1 MINGMYFSDRELGPR
16 ARMEQEL
23 STSVW
28 GGIVAV
34 ISRLISTGAF
44 GADFPE
50 ECPDGEGTTGTD
62 EYTMHLALAGELS
75 DLPWPPNAGEL
86 PPTLVV
92 LDFIEFCHRHVAKPI
107 QVSHHSFYRHDHLGF
122 NREEGQSEFRDNIN
136 RIFIRNGVA
145 YELQAGGEIQ
155 RIAPPV
161 LRETLATSEFNT
173 GDAELD
179 TMLASA
185 RTKYLSPNPAT
196 RRESL
201 EKLWDAWERIKT
213 IEQAPD
219 KKTSVV
225 KLLDKAASE
234 SKFRKTLDA
243 EATELT
249 RIGNTFRIRHSE
261 TSQTPLENDT
271 HVDYLFHR
279 LFGLIHL
286 LLKSR

>member
-1 MINGMYFSDRELGPR
+1 MINSMYFSDRELGPR
-16 ARMEQEL
+16 ARTEQDI

-50 ECPDGEGTTGTD
+50 ECRDGEGTTGTD
-62 EYTMHLALAGELS
+62 EYTMRLALDGELS
-75 DLPWPPNAGEL
+75 GLPWPPNAGEI

-92 LDFIEFCHRHVAKPI
+92 LDFMEFCHRHVVKPI
-107 QVSHHSFYRHDHLGF
+107 QVSRHSFYRHNHLAF
-122 NREEGQSEFRDNIN
+122 DREAGQSEFRDTIN
-136 RIFIRNGVA
+136 RIFSRNGVA
-145 YELQAGGEIQ
+145 YELQADGKIQ
-155 RIAPPV
+155 RLAPPV

-185 RTKYLSPNPAT
+185 RTKYLSPNPVT
-196 RRESL
+196 RSDSL

-213 IEQAPD
+213 IEQAPS
-219 KKTSVV
+219 KKTSVQ

-234 SKFRKTLDA
+234 LKFRKTLEI

-261 TSQTPLENDT
+261 TSQTPLENDI